1 MTTHRLPLLAA
12 VLLAGSAV
20 PALAQER
27 YDPGEPPPLPALPEH
42 DWHDWDADPQGPYPD
57 EPGERGVS
65 IAPAPGV
72 AGPDPRAAW
81 LDQCRDRMSPGWRD
95 GPVSCESYLLGYER
109 AYAAPAG
116 QAYRY
121 GYLPGYPGPVM
132 WVRVPVERG
141 PCREMGE

>member
-12 VLLAGSAV
+12 VLLAGSTA

-42 DWHDWDADPQGPYPD
+42 HWDDWDADPQQPYPG
-57 EPGERGVS
+57 EPGEWDTS
-65 IAPAPGV
+65 DAPPPGV
-72 AGPDPRAAW
+72 ARPDPRAAW
-81 LDQCRDRMSPGWRD
+81 LDQCRARMGPGWAD
-95 GPVSCESYLLGYER
+95 GRISCESYLRDYER

-116 QAYRY
+116 QDYRY

-141 PCREMGE
+141 PCREAGE